1 MKKKGGYIIKI
12 LSILGLLVF
21 PTLIIAQTGIA
32 RVGGFGEIAEDIT
45 GGPILVLRQFMYGV
59 SYVASIFF
67 LFKGY
72 EQFKAHKAK
81 PEFSG
86 ISAVFFLTILGIILF
101 LLPLS
106 HYLVDRFY

>member
-45 GGPILVLRQFMYGV
+45 GGPILVLRQFM
-59 SYVASIFF
+59 
-67 LFKGY
+67 
-72 EQFKAHKAK
+72 
-81 PEFSG
+81 
-86 ISAVFFLTILGIILF
+86 
-101 LLPLS
+101 
-106 HYLVDRFY
+106 